1 MRSVCLPHTQL
12 PGTSALFRDYL
23 YHFDRVAPF
32 YTHSP
37 HDPEALKAAAVAA
50 AKIPD
55 AHRADL
61 VAALRRL
68 NGDSASLAELEV
80 PGTVAI
86 VTGQQVGLF
95 SGPAYTVYKALTAA
109 KLARQLS
116 ESGIRAVPVF
126 WLATEDH
133 DFAEIDHV
141 HIFGTD
147 HHPLKLTANGNGS
160 AGRPVGSIPLQAPPV
175 EALKSALQG
184 FLYADEVVSAVEESY
199 QPGRTFG
206 EAFRLLLDRLL
217 GGYGLVYLDPLDPG
231 IRKLAAPFLAS
242 VVDHAADLSN
252 AVQRRDAEL
261 KAAGYHSQVLFEN
274 DSSFLFLIENGKRLA
289 LRARDGNYFQGTR
302 RLTPEELSAQAEA
315 LSPNALLRPVMQDYL
330 LPTAAYVGGPAE
342 LAYLAQSQ
350 VIYQALLGRAPVAV
364 PRSGFTILDERTH
377 GLMER
382 YSLHLPDAFHGQEVL
397 REKIS
402 AQLIPPSLD
411 RSFAEAIETTASI
424 TDRLKAELASF
435 DPTLGAAMA
444 KSRAKMLYQLEKNR
458 RKAAREALR
467 RDAQIE
473 AGAAHLSGLVFPERH
488 LQERYYS
495 ILPFLAK
502 YGPDL
507 VDTLYEHVH
516 RECPDHL
523 VLTV

>member
-1 MRSVCLPHTQL
+1 MRQVCLPHTQL
-12 PGTSALFRDYL
+12 PGASALFRDYL
-23 YHFDRVAPF
+23 YHFDRVAQF

-37 HDPEALKAAAVAA
+37 HDPEALKAAALA

-55 AHRADL
+55 SRRTEL

-95 SGPAYTVYKALTAA
+95 SGPCYTIYKALTAA

-116 ESGIRAVPVF
+116 EAGLRAVPVF

-141 HIFGTD
+141 HVFGAD
-147 HHPLKLTANGNGS
+147 HQPRKLKASGNGTT
-160 AGRPVGSIPLQAPPV
+160 GQPVGSIPLQAPPV
-175 EALKSALQG
+175 EELKQVLQG
-184 FLYADEVVSAVEESY
+184 FLYADEVVSAVEEAY

-206 EAFRLLLDRLL
+206 EAFRALLERLL

-231 IRKLAAPFLAS
+231 IRRIAAPFLAT
-242 VVDHAADLSN
+242 VVEQAPELSR
-252 AVQRRDAEL
+252 AVRARGAEL
-261 KAAGYHSQVLFEN
+261 TAAGYHAQVLFEE
-274 DSSFLFLIENGKRLA
+274 DSSFLFLLENGKRLP
-289 LRARDGNYFQGTR
+289 LRVRDGSYYQGTR
-302 RLTPEELSAQAEA
+302 RLSSEELAARAEA
-315 LSPNALLRPVMQDYL
+315 LSPNAILRPVLQDYL

-342 LAYLAQSQ
+342 LAYLAQSR

-364 PRSGFTILDERTH
+364 PRSGFTLLDERSH

-382 YSLHLPDAFHGQEVL
+382 FSLNLPDVFHGQEGL
-397 REKIS
+397 REKI
-402 AQLIPPSLD
+402 AARLVPPSLD
-411 RSFAEAIETTASI
+411 RTFAEVMEGTASMA
-424 TDRLKAELASF
+424 DRLQAELAAF
-435 DPTLGAAMA
+435 DPTLGAAMG
-444 KSRAKMLYQLEKNR
+444 KSRAKMLYQLEKNK

-467 RDAQIE
+467 RSAQID
-473 AGAAHLSGLVFPERH
+473 ASAAHLNGLVFPERH

-495 ILPFLAK
+495 ILPFVAK

-507 VDTLYEHVH
+507 VDTLYEHAH

-523 VLTV
+523 VLTL